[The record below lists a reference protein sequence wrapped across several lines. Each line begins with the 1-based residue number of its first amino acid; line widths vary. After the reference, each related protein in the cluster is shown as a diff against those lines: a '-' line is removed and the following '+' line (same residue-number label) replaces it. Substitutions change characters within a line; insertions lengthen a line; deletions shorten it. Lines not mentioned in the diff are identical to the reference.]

1 MQRPEFLYKKLN
13 KKKQKKLLEKVPLK
27 KTGNI
32 KNIINAIEFLV
43 KSDYVNGSE
52 IKIDGGI

>member
-1 MQRPEFLYKKLN
+1 MVYIRNL